1 MPARCPHATE
11 HCLHDGG
18 DQCHYVISFKTSMA
32 IVATRILK
40 IELEEI
46 PHEIGE
52 HIKEIES
59 MLVGMGRS
67 Q

>member
-1 MPARCPHATE
+1 
-11 HCLHDGG
+11 
-18 DQCHYVISFKTSMA
+18 MA